1 MYLKVISVGRPWQP
15 FSRDICGVLGQ
26 PVSLISIV
34 HVEVG
39 LGDEAG
45 LGIELVKLLPS
56 DVFRNKA
63 RKKLKCEYEKT
74 IKTAVHVDGKIIILD
89 PIAYSINYSIKDS
102 PMTSSVQ
109 FHSERSQ

>member
-1 MYLKVISVGRPWQP
+1 MKVISVGRPRQSL
-15 FSRDICGVLGQ
+15 SRDNCGFFGQ

-56 DVFRNKA
+56 NVFRNKV
-63 RKKLKCEYEKT
+63 RKKLKYDYEKT
-74 IKTAVHVDGKIIILD
+74 IKTAVHVEGKIIIFD
-89 PIAYSINYSIKDS
+89 PITY
-102 PMTSSVQ
+102 
-109 FHSERSQ
+109 